1 MIGHDRPHPTTS
13 SCVEVTMVPQADEL
27 WMVCF
32 YTELRGRAP
41 NGILE
46 QIGPLGINAHGDPD
60 KLYPPVAACAENG
73 SCAAMACVWS
83 RFASNMAAMIGL
95 NNPQL
100 RIVMEAARGVPVE
113 KRGQYLQRVAASL
126 ELRGRFDDAD
136 VADVVKLAATG
147 LAHQPAAR

>member
-1 MIGHDRPHPTTS
+1 MLQRAGPRIGPTTS

-60 KLYPPVAACAENG
+60 KG
-73 SCAAMACVWS
+73 
-83 RFASNMAAMIGL
+83 ASMMPML
-95 NNPQL
+95 P
-100 RIVMEAARGVPVE
+100 
-113 KRGQYLQRVAASL
+113 
-126 ELRGRFDDAD
+126 
-136 VADVVKLAATG
+136 TW
-147 LAHQPAAR
+147 